1 MFYKE
6 NIIKGTIIANGGPI
20 SNSNTPTGTIGG
32 AGGSGSIT
40 IGNISTETFIK
51 DE

>member
-1 MFYKE
+1 MSQI
-6 NIIKGTIIANGGPI
+6 NVSGGTRVEGGAP
-20 SNSNTPTGTIGG
+20 GG

-40 IGNISTETFIK
+40 IGNISTGIFIK